1 VSRERGMFR
10 IYHCSRCK
18 NIGYSQVES
27 EEDASSCGLCQALI
41 LHETGTVYA
50 VTRQEAQTLVRELAL
65 ESQLSRATLK
75 GNPSRGL
82 GVKKRVYNIIGAL
95 IDLRRGKPASIED
108 VMRECSEAGIDLGR
122 AMKFLDTLESE
133 GLIVID
139 GAHVMT
145 TKGAWSDV

>member
-1 VSRERGMFR
+1 MFR

-27 EEDASSCGLCQALI
+27 EEDASSCGLCQALV

-50 VTRQEAQTLVRELAL
+50 VTRQEAQALVRDLAL
-65 ESQLSRATLK
+65 ESQMSRTTMK
-75 GNPSRGL
+75 GNMGRGL
-82 GVKKRVYNIIGAL
+82 GVKKRVYYIIEAL
-95 IDLRRGKPASIED
+95 IDLRRGKPASIEE

-133 GLIVID
+133 GLIVND
-139 GAHVMT
+139 GGHVMI
-145 TKGAWSDV
+145 TKEAWSDV

>member
-1 VSRERGMFR
+1 MRERGMFR
-10 IYHCSRCK
+10 IYHCSRCR

-27 EEDASSCGLCQALI
+27 EDDASSCGLCKALI

-50 VTRQEAQTLVRELAL
+50 VTRQEAQTLVRELAV
-65 ESQLSRATLK
+65 ESQHSRAASK
-75 GNPSRGL
+75 GNLGRGL

-108 VMRECSEAGIDLGR
+108 IMRECSEAGIDLGR

-139 GAHVMT
+139 GVHVRT
-145 TKGAWSDV
+145 TEGAWSDV

>member
-1 VSRERGMFR
+1 
-10 IYHCSRCK
+10 
-18 NIGYSQVES
+18 VES

-50 VTRQEAQTLVRELAL
+50 VTRQEAQTLVRDLAL
-65 ESQLSRATLK
+65 ESQMSKTTMM
-75 GNPSRGL
+75 GNAGRGL
-82 GVKKRVYNIIGAL
+82 GVKKRVYNIIEAL
-95 IDLRRGKPASIED
+95 IDLRRGKPASIEE

-133 GLIVID
+133 GLIVND
-139 GAHVMT
+139 GVHVMV

>member
-1 VSRERGMFR
+1 MFR

-27 EEDASSCGLCQALI
+27 EEDASNCGLCHALI

-50 VTRQEAQTLVRELAL
+50 VTCQEAQTLVRDLAL
-65 ESQLSRATLK
+65 ESQMSRASMK
-75 GNPSRGL
+75 GSAGRGL
-82 GVKKRVYNIIGAL
+82 GVKKRVYNIVEAL
-95 IDLRRGKPASIED
+95 IDLRRGRPASIED

-133 GLIVID
+133 GLIVND
-139 GAHVMT
+139 GVHIILT
-145 TKGAWSDV
+145 REAWSDV